1 VTARLLSHISA
12 LTDDALPAYLYDLT
26 GLREHA
32 AAIRAA
38 LPDRVEVLY
47 AAKAMKARG

>member
-12 LTDDALPAYLYDLT
+12 LTDDALPGYLYDLT

-32 AAIRAA
+32 AIRGPVRA
-38 LPDRVEVLY
+38 LP
-47 AAKAMKARG
+47 